1 MQLVKL
7 ITPKRINVLAVVFG
21 LLALLVPGLHNTA
34 FSQDNSPY
42 SRYGIGDIVPSTH
55 AANRA
60 LGGLAAGF
68 SDANGIMINF
78 SNPASYSNF
87 QAVRELKSKKIV
99 SGRAILDVGIN
110 FENRAL
116 LQGNPTEKFLASN
129 ALFSYVQIGVPLKP
143 NWGFS
148 FGLRPVS
155 RISYKISQTE
165 RLVDPSTGTPIDSA
179 ITQSEGDGGLYLVS
193 AGTGF
198 KIKSLSLGF
207 NVGYMFGRKDYK
219 TKRAFINDT
228 VDYLQANYETRS
240 NLGNLVVDLGA
251 QYKFK
256 LSKNVSMTLGAYG
269 NVQQKVRATKEI
281 IRETFYPDANAGTTR
296 LDSVS
301 VQSNIK
307 GNMIYPASYT
317 AGFVVEKAQSLKDGS
332 WLFGVDFNS
341 QKWNNYR
348 FYGQQDSVKN
358 SWTVH
363 VGAQLHPAPKRN
375 YWSNVFYRFGFVTG
389 PDYIRFKNKLPSYG
403 VTFGLGLPIANYNRL
418 SPGQATVINLSV
430 EYGKRGNSSNVMR
443 ENLFRLTLGFSL
455 SDFWFIKRKYE

>member
-7 ITPKRINVLAVVFG
+7 ITPKRINVLAAFLG
-21 LLALLVPGLHNTA
+21 LLAFLVPGRYNTA

-42 SRYGIGDIVPSTH
+42 SRYGIGDLVPSSH

-68 SDANGIMINF
+68 TDPNGIMINF
-78 SNPASYSNF
+78 SNPASYANF
-87 QAVRELKSKKIV
+87 NALRELKSKKIV

-116 LQGNPTEKFLASN
+116 LQGNPVEKFVAKN
-129 ALFSYVQIGVPLKP
+129 ALFSYVQVGVPLRP

-155 RISYKISQTE
+155 RVSYKISQTE
-165 RLVDPSTGTPIDSA
+165 RLVDPVTGSPIDSA
-179 ITQSEGDGGLYLVS
+179 ITQYEGDGGVYLVS

-198 KIKSLSLGF
+198 KIGNLSLGF
-207 NVGYMFGRKDYK
+207 NGGYMFGRKDYR

-228 VDYLQANYETRS
+228 VDYLQANYETSS
-240 NLGNLVVDLGA
+240 NVGNVVLDYGA
-251 QYKFK
+251 QYKIK
-256 LSKNVSMTLGAYG
+256 MPKNVYLTLGAFG
-269 NVQQKVRATKEI
+269 NLQHKLNAKKDI
-281 IRETFYPDANAGTTR
+281 IRETFIQDANTGVTR

-301 VQSNIK
+301 VQSDLK
-307 GNMIYPASYT
+307 GTLVYPSSFT
-317 AGFVVEKAQSLKDGS
+317 AGFVIEKAQLAKQGS
-332 WLFGVDFNS
+332 WLFGVDFSTQQWS
-341 QKWNNYR
+341 QYR
-348 FYGQQDSVKN
+348 FYGQADSVKDN
-358 SWTVH
+358 WSIR
-363 VGAQLHPAPKRN
+363 VGAQLHPAPKKN

-389 PDYIRFKNKLPSYG
+389 PDYIRYRNNLPSYG

-418 SPGQATVINLSV
+418 SPGQATIINLSA
-430 EYGKRGNSSNVMR
+430 EYGKRGNNSNVLH